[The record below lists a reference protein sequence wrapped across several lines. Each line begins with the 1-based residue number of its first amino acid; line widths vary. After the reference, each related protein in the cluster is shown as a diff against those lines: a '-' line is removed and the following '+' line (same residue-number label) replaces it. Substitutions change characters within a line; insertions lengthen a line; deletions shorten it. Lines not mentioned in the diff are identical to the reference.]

1 MNQPKPKRG
10 RPASTP
16 QNRENQLIDL
26 AMGLVEERIR
36 QGKASDSLLVQICR
50 MGSSRERLEKEHLR
64 VRTELDKAKTHS
76 IEASDRM
83 ESMYQEAMQAMRTY
97 SGLLE
102 ESEDEQ
108 KLC

>member
-1 MNQPKPKRG
+1 MARPKTTRG
-10 RPASTP
+10 RPATTP

-64 VRTELDKAKTHS
+64 VQNELARAKTHS
-76 IEASDRM
+76 IESSDRM
-83 ESMYQEAMQAMRTY
+83 EAMYQEAMQAMRTY
-97 SGLLE
+97 SGLME
-102 ESEDEQ
+102 EVCDD
-108 KLC
+108 